1 MTRATGR
8 LLSHLVR
15 LSVRFP
21 VLTVLLSSL
30 LAGSGLAYTIAAL
43 TFETSQRRLLPPG
56 QRYAQRYAEYRE
68 EFGTLNDIVVVVE
81 GRGPEEARVYAD
93 RLAEELKRDPA
104 RVPPVTSRI
113 DPERFEGRRL
123 LYLSVEE
130 LRRLREKL
138 FDHREFLD
146 GYAAR
151 PTLDR
156 LIDGINRQIA
166 TAFVARFFDLGL
178 DEDGP
183 VNPRFLRDLLA
194 QMSGRLDGPAPFR
207 SPWSTVFTAGGV
219 EEEAAGY
226 FFSEDK
232 RFLFI
237 FVEPLSQRDSF
248 TNNAEVIG
256 AIRAAIA
263 RLREGFP
270 GVRAGV
276 TGAPALANDEMVT
289 AFQDSQIALALALA
303 ATLGLLV
310 VRFRR
315 VGTPLLLLA
324 ALAASLAWSLGIVTL
339 TVGRLNIFSVMFL
352 PIVVGIGVD
361 YGTYLFFRYEEELG
375 PGRPAAEALARAAA
389 RTGPGILLGAA
400 TAAGTFYALAFTEFR
415 GIQEFG
421 FVSGTAILAA
431 FAAMLTLFPALL
443 GLADRRRACARDA
456 GTMGAGLVVLLERL
470 ARRRAAVLGVA
481 GLLTVAS
488 LWGVRGVEFDYNLL
502 NLQASGTESVIWE
515 EKLLAGAGRSG
526 FMALSTAR
534 TLEELR
540 RKREAFRE
548 LPSVSRVET
557 ILKLIPDRQPEKIGL
572 IRKFA
577 PLVEGVRFGEPGALD
592 PGRFRTALRTLER
605 RVDLA
610 VTEAGPEASP
620 EIRATL
626 TEVRRLLRSLER
638 TPPGAIRTAL
648 EPFQAEV
655 HRDLVKKF
663 RTLQRN
669 LDPRPLGPDDAPPE
683 LRQKY
688 VGRSGRFLLRIHPG
702 VDIWSR
708 EGAERFVREL
718 RSVDPDATGSA
729 VINYEAIRLMEK
741 GYSQGMLLA
750 ALLVAG
756 LSILLLG
763 RLREAMLA
771 LAPLG
776 LATLWTVGLVY
787 LFGLKL
793 NLANVWGLPLVFGT
807 AAEYGLN
814 VVVRWMEARAHGGP
828 VLARSTAMAVV
839 LNGLT
844 TIAGF
849 GSLMVAAHRGIFS
862 LGLLLT
868 IGASASLI
876 ASLVV
881 LPALINLF
889 GQPAAIPVQAHAT
902 PAASRAPG
910 DGRLGDGR

>member
-1 MTRATGR
+1 
-8 LLSHLVR
+8 
-15 LSVRFP
+15 
-21 VLTVLLSSL
+21 
-30 LAGSGLAYTIAAL
+30 
-43 TFETSQRRLLPPG
+43 
-56 QRYAQRYAEYRE
+56 
-68 EFGTLNDIVVVVE
+68 
-81 GRGPEEARVYAD
+81 
-93 RLAEELKRDPA
+93 
-104 RVPPVTSRI
+104 
-113 DPERFEGRRL
+113 
-123 LYLSVEE
+123 
-130 LRRLREKL
+130 
-138 FDHREFLD
+138 
-146 GYAAR
+146 
-151 PTLDR
+151 
-156 LIDGINRQIA
+156 
-166 TAFVARFFDLGL
+166 
-178 DEDGP
+178 
-183 VNPRFLRDLLA
+183 
-194 QMSGRLDGPAPFR
+194 
-207 SPWSTVFTAGGV
+207 
-219 EEEAAGY
+219 Y

-232 RFLFI
+232 RFLFV
-237 FVEPLSQRDSF
+237 FVEPLSQKDSF
-248 TNNAEVIG
+248 TDNQEVIG
-256 AIRAAIA
+256 AIRAAIT
-263 RLREGFP
+263 RLREEFP

-289 AFQDSQIALALALA
+289 AFRDSQLALALAFA

-324 ALAASLAWSLGIVTL
+324 TLTASLAWSVGIVTL
-339 TVGRLNIFSVMFL
+339 TVGHLNIFSVMFL
-352 PIVVGIGVD
+352 PIVVGVGID

-375 PGRPAAEALARAAA
+375 PGRPAAGALARAAA
-389 RTGPGILLGAA
+389 STGPGILLGAA
-400 TAAGTFYALAFTEFR
+400 TASGTFYVLVLTEFR

-431 FAAMLTLFPALL
+431 FVAMLTLFPALL
-443 GLADRRRACARDA
+443 VLAERRRARPRGA
-456 GTMGAGLVVLLERL
+456 GTMGAGLVLLLERL
-470 ARRRAAVLGVA
+470 ARRPAAVLGFA

-488 LWGVRGVEFDYNLL
+488 LWGLHGVEFDYKLL

-515 EKLLAGAGRSG
+515 EKLLADAGRSG
-526 FMALSTAR
+526 FVALSTTR
-534 TLEELR
+534 TLEEVR
-540 RKREAFRE
+540 RKREAFQA
-548 LPSVSRVET
+548 LHSVSRVET

-572 IRKFA
+572 IREFA

-592 PGRFRTALRTLER
+592 ARQLRTALRTLER
-605 RVDLA
+605 RMDLA
-610 VTEAGPEASP
+610 VTEAPGASP
-620 EIRATL
+620 EIRAVL
-626 TEVRRLLRSLER
+626 MEVRRLLESLDR
-638 TPPGAIRTAL
+638 KPPGPIRTAL

-655 HRDLVKKF
+655 YRDFVNKF
-663 RTLQRN
+663 RKLQRN

-688 VGRSGRFLLRIHPG
+688 VGRSGLFLLRIHPG

-708 EGAERFVREL
+708 EGAERFVRDL
-718 RSVDPDATGSA
+718 RSVEPDATGSA

-750 ALLVAG
+750 SLLVGG

-787 LFGLKL
+787 LLGLKF

-828 VLARSTAMAVV
+828 VLARSTVMAVV

-849 GSLMVAAHRGIFS
+849 GSLMVADHRGIFS

-868 IGASASLI
+868 IGAGASLI

-889 GQPAAIPVQAHAT
+889 GQPTPLPVQERAT
-902 PAASRAPG
+902 PGASHAPG
-910 DGRLGDGR
+910 DGSLSGRR